1 MVKLFPVSSK
11 VLKAVIAYHQSALEK
26 KSALTLKDPQNVQIN
41 GKQAIINQKIIN
53 VVLKNLNKKKYNG
66 TIINIKDNIIGH
78 RSDLSAYFDSAGATN
93 SIIAALN
100 HLAGK
105 WIRVYDENGVLLN

>member
-1 MVKLFPVSSK
+1 MHMSSK
-11 VLKAVIAYHQSALEK
+11 EALPVADEWFNKSVSALSNFDMSLSE
-26 KSALTLKDPQNVQIN
+26 SEH
-41 GKQAIINQKIIN
+41 
-53 VVLKNLNKKKYNG
+53 
-66 TIINIKDNIIGH
+66 IKFIGH